1 MVGVVIV
8 THGNLARD
16 LVEVT
21 DLIVGGCTNL
31 IPVSIQPD
39 EGIAELAKKVESAIA
54 AADKGK
60 GVLILTDL
68 FGGTPSNVSLS
79 FLQEN
84 KVEVLSGVNLPMMIK
99 IATHGENSELKEL
112 GRLAKSAAKKN
123 ISLASE
129 IMRKKYG

>member
-21 DLIVGGCTNL
+21 GVIVGACPGV
-31 IPVSIQPD
+31 IPVAIAPE
-39 EGIAELAKKVESAIA
+39 EGIAEIAKKVETAIKT
-54 AADKGK
+54 ADRGQ

-79 FLQEN
+79 FLQED
-84 KVEVLSGVNLPMMIK
+84 KVEVLSGVNLPMCIK
-99 IATHGENSELKEL
+99 IATNCDSVDLKEL
-112 GRLAKSAAKKN
+112 ARLGKTSGKKN

-129 IMRKKYG
+129 IMRKKV

>member
-1 MVGVVIV
+1 MVVVVIV
-8 THGNLARD
+8 THGNLAKD
-16 LVEVT
+16 LIEVT
-21 DLIVGGCTNL
+21 ELIVGPCSNI
-31 IPVSIQPD
+31 IPVTILPE
-39 EGIAELAKKVESAIA
+39 EGIAEIAKKVEATIN

-84 KVEVLSGVNLPMMIK
+84 RVEVLSGVNLPMVIK
-99 IATHGENSELKEL
+99 IATHQEGCDLKEL
-112 GRLAKSAAKKN
+112 ARQGKTAGKKN

-129 IMRKKYG
+129 IMRKKV

>member
-16 LVEVT
+16 LADVT
-21 DLIVGGCTNL
+21 ELIVGPCPNL
-31 IPVSIQPD
+31 VPVTIEAD
-39 EGIAELAKKVESAIA
+39 DGITEIAKKIESAIKN
-54 AADKGK
+54 ADKGK
-60 GVLILTDL
+60 GVLIITDL

-84 KVEVLSGVNLPMMIK
+84 KVEVLSGVNLPMIIK
-99 IATHGENSELKEL
+99 VATHGENSSLKEL
-112 GRLAKSAAKKN
+112 AKLAKNAGKKN

-129 IMRKKYG
+129 IMRKKV

>member
-1 MVGVVIV
+1 MVGVVVV
-8 THGNLARD
+8 THGNLSRD

-21 DLIVGGCTNL
+21 ELIVGPCPNL
-31 IPVSIQPD
+31 AAVTIEAED
-39 EGIAELAKKVESAIA
+39 GIYEIAKKIESAVTA
-54 AADKGK
+54 AEKGK
-60 GVLILTDL
+60 GVLIITDL

-99 IATHGENSELKEL
+99 VAAHSENSNLKEL
-112 GRLAKSAAKKN
+112 AKLARRAGKNN

-129 IMRKKYG
+129 IMRKKV

>member
-21 DLIVGGCTNL
+21 ELIIDDCSNF
-31 IPVSIQPD
+31 IPVTILPE
-39 EGIAELAKKVESAIA
+39 EGIGEIAKKVENAVNT
-54 AADKGK
+54 ADQGK

-84 KVEVLSGVNLPMMIK
+84 RVEVLSGVNLPMTIK
-99 IATHGENSELKEL
+99 LATNCEALDLKEL
-112 GRLAKSAAKKN
+112 ARMAKASAKKN

-129 IMRKKYG
+129 IMKKKL

>member
-21 DLIVGGCTNL
+21 EMIVGAPTTI
-31 IPVSIQPD
+31 IPVTIQPD
-39 EGIAELAKKVESAIA
+39 EGIGEIAKKVDDAVKS
-54 AADKGK
+54 ADKGK

-84 KVEVLSGVNLPMMIK
+84 VVEVISGVNLPMTIK
-99 IATHGENSELKEL
+99 ISTHCDTTDLKEL
-112 GRLAKSAAKKN
+112 ARLARNAGKKN

-129 IMRKKYG
+129 IMKKKV

>member
-1 MVGVVIV
+1 MVGIVIV

-21 DLIVGGCTNL
+21 EIIVGSCSGI
-31 IPVSIQPD
+31 IPVTIQSE
-39 EGIAELAKKVESAIA
+39 EGIAEIARKVENAIKTS
-54 AADKGK
+54 DHGH

-79 FLQEN
+79 FLHED
-84 KVEVLSGVNLPMMIK
+84 KVEVLSGVNLPMIIK
-99 IATHGENSELKEL
+99 IATNCDSTDLKEL
-112 GRLAKSAAKKN
+112 ARLGKTAGKKN

-129 IMRKKYG
+129 IMRKKV

>member
-21 DLIVGGCTNL
+21 ELIVGSCPNFM
-31 IPVSIQPD
+31 PVTIQPD
-39 EGIAELAKKVESAIA
+39 EGIAEIAKKVESAINSS
-54 AADKGK
+54 DKGR
-60 GVLILTDL
+60 GVLVLTDL

-79 FLQEN
+79 FLQDN
-84 KVEVLSGVNLPMMIK
+84 RVEVLSGVNLPMMIK

-112 GRLAKSAAKKN
+112 GKLAKNAAKKN

-129 IMRKKYG
+129 IMRKKV

>member
-1 MVGVVIV
+1 MVGIVIV

-21 DLIVGGCTNL
+21 EVIVGSCSGV
-31 IPVSIQPD
+31 IPVTIQPE
-39 EGIAELAKKVESAIA
+39 EGIAEIARKVESAIK
-54 AADKGK
+54 AADRGS

-79 FLQEN
+79 FLQED
-84 KVEVLSGVNLPMMIK
+84 KVEVLSGINLPMLIK
-99 IATHGENSELKEL
+99 IATNCDASDLKEL
-112 GRLAKSAAKKN
+112 ARLGKAAGKKN

-129 IMRKKYG
+129 IMRKKV

>member
-8 THGNLARD
+8 THGNIARD

-21 DLIVGGCTNL
+21 ELIVGPCPSITA
-31 IPVSIQPD
+31 VTIQPE
-39 EGIAELAKKVESAIA
+39 EGIAEIAKKVESAIK
-54 AADKGK
+54 AADKEK

-79 FLQEN
+79 FLQDS
-84 KVEVLSGVNLPMMIK
+84 KVEVISGVNLPMMIK

-112 GRLAKSAAKKN
+112 ARLARSAGKKN
-123 ISLASE
+123 ISMASE
-129 IMRKKYG
+129 IMRKKV